1 MAGLPEEV
9 PAHILSEALTAE
21 SEARDLAF
29 LLDMPQPL
37 CGVPVLPL
45 DLRNQ
50 IILSQ
55 AGNPFLVGGR
65 ADIFDVRMVLWA
77 QSPLYRAADEA
88 AREKFLALLP
98 TIEESAAVA
107 EVRAWIDATFADA
120 PPGKTRK
127 AGGEGAILEEPIASF
142 VASWVD
148 LLGSEYGW
156 SEEQIVGTAD
166 RRGVALQRL
175 YQYQRMILRRYDP
188 KRSFTSNLIAKLTG
202 IWLRASI
209 AADEAAAKK
218 EATA

>member
-9 PAHILSEALTAE
+9 PVHIVSEALAAE
-21 SEARDLAF
+21 AQARDLAF

-55 AGNPFLVGGR
+55 AANPFLCGGR
-65 ADIFDVRMVLWA
+65 ADIYDVRMVLWL
-77 QSPLYRAADEA
+77 QSPLYRAADEP
-88 AREKFLALLP
+88 ARQQFLSLLP
-98 TIEESAAVA
+98 SLKEAAAVA

-120 PPGKTRK
+120 PPGKTRR
-127 AGGEGAILEEPIASF
+127 ASADGAILDEPIASF

-156 SEEQIVGTAD
+156 SEEKIVGTAG
-166 RRGVALQRL
+166 RRGIALQRL

-209 AADEAAAKK
+209 AADEAADKK
-218 EATA
+218 ETAA